1 MSKSMKI
8 TRGEMCECGK
18 SVGFDGTKVYDW
30 LEKNSVVVGRGRP
43 SKSKV
48 VEQDSESEDLFA
60 SLVKSSTF
68 EKVEQNHG
76 GGAPVN
82 PPTEDLVQ
90 KVGDDE
96 TLEKA
101 AIKEAKEAEKAAK
114 ELEKEAKAAEKEAK
128 AVEKAAKLAEKESKK
143 QEIEDAK
150 AAKLAEKEAKEQ
162 EKAAKLAEKEAK
174 KQEIEDAKAAKLA
187 EKEAKEQEKTA
198 KLAEKT
204 AKLAE
209 KASKE
214 QEKILEK
221 ASKEQEKATKLAEKE
236 AKSLLKKENKTLKEP
251 KAAKSLLKKE
261 NKTLKEP
268 KKKEEPKAIEEAVVG
283 AEGVYGGSA
292 PVEEEDSVTEIV
304 YEGKKYL
311 KSVISGVVYDMD
323 ENEIGMWKN
332 DKIVFEGSEEEE
344 EEYN

>member
-68 EKVEQNHG
+68 ENPLLEKVEQNKNVEKE
-76 GGAPVN
+76 AVN
-82 PPTEDLVQ
+82 VEG
-90 KVGDDE
+90 KIGEIDDE
-96 TLEKA
+96 AFSKA

-128 AVEKAAKLAEKESKK
+128 AVEKAVKLAEKEAKK
-143 QEIEDAK
+143 QEVEDAK

-162 EKAAKLAEKEAK
+162 EKA
-174 KQEIEDAKAAKLA
+174 
-187 EKEAKEQEKTA
+187 
-198 KLAEKT
+198 

-251 KAAKSLLKKE
+251 K
-261 NKTLKEP
+261 
-268 KKKEEPKAIEEAVVG
+268 KKEEPKAIEEAVVG
-283 AEGVYGGSA
+283 AVEGVYGGSA
-292 PVEEEDSVTEIV
+292 PVEEEDSVIEMV

-323 ENEIGMWKN
+323 ENEIGAWKN
-332 DKIVFEGSEEEE
+332 DKIVLNDSSGSEEEE
-344 EEYN
+344 EEYIHF

>member
-1 MSKSMKI
+1 
-8 TRGEMCECGK
+8 
-18 SVGFDGTKVYDW
+18 
-30 LEKNSVVVGRGRP
+30 
-43 SKSKV
+43 V

-68 EKVEQNHG
+68 EKVEQNHE
-76 GGAPVN
+76 GGAPV
-82 PPTEDLVQ
+82 DLVQ

-101 AIKEAKEAEKAAK
+101 AIKEAK
-114 ELEKEAKAAEKEAK
+114 AAEKEAK
-128 AVEKAAKLAEKESKK
+128 ELE
-143 QEIEDAK
+143 K
-150 AAKLAEKEAKEQ
+150 AAKLAEKEAKEL

-198 KLAEKT
+198 KLAEKE
-204 AKLAE
+204 A
-209 KASKE
+209 KE

-236 AKSLLKKENKTLKEP
+236 AKSLLKKENKTLKEAN
-251 KAAKSLLKKE
+251 AAKSLLKKE

-283 AEGVYGGSA
+283 AVEGVYGGSA

-323 ENEIGMWKN
+323 ENEIGTWKN
-332 DKIVFEGSEEEE
+332 DKIVLNESSEEEE
-344 EEYN
+344 EEYDN

>member
-1 MSKSMKI
+1 MKI

-60 SLVKSSTF
+60 SLVKSGNQGSPNPSL
-68 EKVEQNHG
+68 KNVEQNHG

-114 ELEKEAKAAEKEAK
+114 LAEKEAKAA
-128 AVEKAAKLAEKESKK
+128 EKAAKLAEKEAKK

-150 AAKLAEKEAKEQ
+150 AAKLAEKEAKE
-162 EKAAKLAEKEAK
+162 
-174 KQEIEDAKAAKLA
+174 QEIEDAKAAKLA

-251 KAAKSLLKKE
+251 K
-261 NKTLKEP
+261 
-268 KKKEEPKAIEEAVVG
+268 KKEEPKAIEEAVVG

-292 PVEEEDSVTEIV
+292 PVEEEDSVIEMV

-323 ENEIGMWKN
+323 ENEIGAWKN
-332 DKIVFEGSEEEE
+332 DKIVLNDSSGSEEEE

>member
-1 MSKSMKI
+1 MKI

-76 GGAPVN
+76 GGVPVN

-128 AVEKAAKLAEKESKK
+128 AVEKAAKLAEKES
-143 QEIEDAK
+143 
-150 AAKLAEKEAKEQ
+150 
-162 EKAAKLAEKEAK
+162 K

>member
-1 MSKSMKI
+1 MKI
-8 TRGEMCECGK
+8 TRAEMCECGK

-76 GGAPVN
+76 GGVPVN

-128 AVEKAAKLAEKESKK
+128 AVEKEAKAVEKAAKLAEKEAKKQEVEDAKATKLAEKEAKELEKAAKLAEKESKK

-162 EKAAKLAEKEAK
+162 EKAAKLAEKA
-174 KQEIEDAKAAKLA
+174 
-187 EKEAKEQEKTA
+187 
-198 KLAEKT
+198 

-221 ASKEQEKATKLAEKE
+221 ASKAAEKATKLAEKE
-236 AKSLLKKENKTLKEP
+236 
-251 KAAKSLLKKE
+251 AKSLLKKE

-344 EEYN
+344 EEYIHF

>member
-1 MSKSMKI
+1 MKI

-68 EKVEQNHG
+68 ENPLLEKVEQNKNVEKE
-76 GGAPVN
+76 AVN
-82 PPTEDLVQ
+82 VEG
-90 KVGDDE
+90 KIGEIDDE
-96 TLEKA
+96 AFSKA
-101 AIKEAKEAEKAAK
+101 AIKEAKEAEKAAKEAEKAAK

-162 EKAAKLAEKEAK
+162 EK
-174 KQEIEDAKAAKLA
+174 
-187 EKEAKEQEKTA
+187 
-198 KLAEKT
+198 T

-221 ASKEQEKATKLAEKE
+221 EAKAAEKEAKSAEKE

-283 AEGVYGGSA
+283 AVEGVYGGSA
-292 PVEEEDSVTEIV
+292 PVEEEDSVMEMV

-323 ENEIGMWKN
+323 ENEIGAWKN
-332 DKIVFEGSEEEE
+332 DKIVLNDSSGSEEEE

>member
-1 MSKSMKI
+1 MKI

-128 AVEKAAKLAEKESKK
+128 AVEKAAKLAEKEAKK
-143 QEIEDAK
+143 QEVEDAK
-150 AAKLAEKEAKEQ
+150 AT
-162 EKAAKLAEKEAK
+162 
-174 KQEIEDAKAAKLA
+174 KLA

-268 KKKEEPKAIEEAVVG
+268 KAANLDQPFPKVGAIEEAVVG
-283 AEGVYGGSA
+283 AEGVYGGI
-292 PVEEEDSVTEIV
+292 EEEDSVIEMV

-323 ENEIGMWKN
+323 ENEIGAWKN

-344 EEYN
+344 EEYIHF

>member
-8 TRGEMCECGK
+8 TRAEMCECGK

-76 GGAPVN
+76 GGVPVN

-90 KVGDDE
+90 KVRDDE

-101 AIKEAKEAEKAAK
+101 AI
-114 ELEKEAKAAEKEAK
+114 KEAKAAEKEAK
-128 AVEKAAKLAEKESKK
+128 AVEKAAKAVEKAAKLAEKEAKK
-143 QEIEDAK
+143 QEVEDAK
-150 AAKLAEKEAKEQ
+150 ATKLAEKEAKEQ

-187 EKEAKEQEKTA
+187 EKEANEQEKTA

-251 KAAKSLLKKE
+251 KAAK
-261 NKTLKEP
+261 EP
-268 KKKEEPKAIEEAVVG
+268 KKKEQPKAIEEA
-283 AEGVYGGSA
+283 ADLDQHGGSA
-292 PVEEEDSVTEIV
+292 PVEEEDSVIEMV

-323 ENEIGMWKN
+323 ENEIGAWKN
-332 DKIVFEGSEEEE
+332 DKIVLNDSSGSEEEE
-344 EEYN
+344 EEYIHF

>member
-1 MSKSMKI
+1 MKI

-68 EKVEQNHG
+68 ENPLLEKVEQNKNVEKE
-76 GGAPVN
+76 AVN
-82 PPTEDLVQ
+82 VEG
-90 KVGDDE
+90 KIGEIDDE
-96 TLEKA
+96 AFSKA

-150 AAKLAEKEAKEQ
+150 AAKLAEKEAN
-162 EKAAKLAEKEAK
+162 
-174 KQEIEDAKAAKLA
+174 
-187 EKEAKEQEKTA
+187 EQEKTA

-268 KKKEEPKAIEEAVVG
+268 KKKEEPKAIEEAADLALASLKPFPKVG

-292 PVEEEDSVTEIV
+292 PVDEEDSVMEMV

-323 ENEIGMWKN
+323 ENEIGAWKN
-332 DKIVFEGSEEEE
+332 DKIVLNDSSGSEEEE

>member
-1 MSKSMKI
+1 MSKSKSMK
-8 TRGEMCECGK
+8 MSVLSSLLCEYGSIK
-18 SVGFDGTKVYDW
+18 SVDGLEVYKW
-30 LEKNSVVVGRGRP
+30 LEERSIVVVRGRP
-43 SKSKV
+43 SKSKSKV

-68 EKVEQNHG
+68 EKVEQNHE
-76 GGAPVN
+76 GGAPV
-82 PPTEDLVQ
+82 DLVQ

-101 AIKEAKEAEKAAK
+101 AIKEAK
-114 ELEKEAKAAEKEAK
+114 AAEKEAK
-128 AVEKAAKLAEKESKK
+128 ELE
-143 QEIEDAK
+143 K
-150 AAKLAEKEAKEQ
+150 AAKLAEKEAKEL

-198 KLAEKT
+198 KLAEKE
-204 AKLAE
+204 A
-209 KASKE
+209 KE

-236 AKSLLKKENKTLKEP
+236 AKSLLKKENKTLKEAN
-251 KAAKSLLKKE
+251 AAKSLLKKE

-283 AEGVYGGSA
+283 AVEGVYGGSA

-323 ENEIGMWKN
+323 ENEIGTWKN
-332 DKIVFEGSEEEE
+332 DKIVLNESSEEEE
-344 EEYN
+344 EEYDN

>member
-68 EKVEQNHG
+68 ENPLLEKVEQNKTVEKE
-76 GGAPVN
+76 AVN
-82 PPTEDLVQ
+82 VEG
-90 KVGDDE
+90 KIGEIDDE
-96 TLEKA
+96 AFSKA
-101 AIKEAKEAEKAAK
+101 AIKEAKEAEKAAKEAEKAAK

-162 EKAAKLAEKEAK
+162 EKAAKLAEK
-174 KQEIEDAKAAKLA
+174 
-187 EKEAKEQEKTA
+187 
-198 KLAEKT
+198 
-204 AKLAE
+204 
-209 KASKE
+209 ASKE

-251 KAAKSLLKKE
+251 K
-261 NKTLKEP
+261 
-268 KKKEEPKAIEEAVVG
+268 KKEEPKAIEEAVVG
-283 AEGVYGGSA
+283 AVEGVYGGSA
-292 PVEEEDSVTEIV
+292 PVEEEDSVIEMV

-323 ENEIGMWKN
+323 ENEIGAWKN
-332 DKIVFEGSEEEE
+332 DKIVLNDSSGSEEEE

>member
-101 AIKEAKEAEKAAK
+101 AIKEAKEADKAAK

-128 AVEKAAKLAEKESKK
+128 AVEKAVKLAEKEAKKQEVEDAKAAKLAEKEAKEQEKAAKLAEKEAKEQEKAAKLAEKESKK

-162 EKAAKLAEKEAK
+162 EKA
-174 KQEIEDAKAAKLA
+174 
-187 EKEAKEQEKTA
+187 
-198 KLAEKT
+198 

-251 KAAKSLLKKE
+251 K
-261 NKTLKEP
+261 
-268 KKKEEPKAIEEAVVG
+268 KKEEPKAIEEAVVG
-283 AEGVYGGSA
+283 AVEGVYGGSA
-292 PVEEEDSVTEIV
+292 PVEEEDSVIEMV

-323 ENEIGMWKN
+323 ENEIGTWKN
-332 DKIVFEGSEEEE
+332 DKIVLNDSSGSEEEE

>member
-1 MSKSMKI
+1 MSKSKSMK
-8 TRGEMCECGK
+8 MSVLSSLLCEYGSIK
-18 SVGFDGTKVYDW
+18 SVDGLEVYKW
-30 LEKNSVVVGRGRP
+30 LEERSIVVVRGRP
-43 SKSKV
+43 SKSKSKV

-68 EKVEQNHG
+68 EKVEQNHE
-76 GGAPVN
+76 GGAPV
-82 PPTEDLVQ
+82 DLVQ

-101 AIKEAKEAEKAAK
+101 AIKEAK
-114 ELEKEAKAAEKEAK
+114 AAEKEAK
-128 AVEKAAKLAEKESKK
+128 EL
-143 QEIEDAK
+143 
-150 AAKLAEKEAKEQ
+150 

-198 KLAEKT
+198 KLAEKE
-204 AKLAE
+204 A
-209 KASKE
+209 KE

-236 AKSLLKKENKTLKEP
+236 AKSLLKKENKTLKEGN
-251 KAAKSLLKKE
+251 AAKSLLKKE

-283 AEGVYGGSA
+283 AVEGVYGGSA

-323 ENEIGMWKN
+323 ENEIGTWKN
-332 DKIVFEGSEEEE
+332 DKIVLNESSEEEE
-344 EEYN
+344 EEYDN

>member
-1 MSKSMKI
+1 MSKSKSMK
-8 TRGEMCECGK
+8 MSVLSSLLCEYGSIK
-18 SVGFDGTKVYDW
+18 SVDGLEVYKW
-30 LEKNSVVVGRGRP
+30 LEERSIVVVRGRP
-43 SKSKV
+43 SKSKSKV

-68 EKVEQNHG
+68 EKVEQNHE
-76 GGAPVN
+76 GGAPV
-82 PPTEDLVQ
+82 DLVQ

-101 AIKEAKEAEKAAK
+101 AIKEAK
-114 ELEKEAKAAEKEAK
+114 AAEKEAK
-128 AVEKAAKLAEKESKK
+128 EL
-143 QEIEDAK
+143 
-150 AAKLAEKEAKEQ
+150 

-198 KLAEKT
+198 KLAEKE
-204 AKLAE
+204 A
-209 KASKE
+209 KE

-236 AKSLLKKENKTLKEP
+236 AKSLLKKENKTLKEAN
-251 KAAKSLLKKE
+251 AAKSLLKKE

-283 AEGVYGGSA
+283 AVEGVYGGSA

-323 ENEIGMWKN
+323 ENEIGTWKN
-332 DKIVFEGSEEEE
+332 DKIVLNESSEEEE
-344 EEYN
+344 EEYDN

>member
-60 SLVKSSTF
+60 SLVKSGNQGSPNPSL
-68 EKVEQNHG
+68 KNVEQNLE
-76 GGAPVN
+76 P
-82 PPTEDLVQ
+82 LVEPNLVDN
-90 KVGDDE
+90 KE
-96 TLEKA
+96 EKA
-101 AIKEAKEAEKAAK
+101 A
-114 ELEKEAKAAEKEAK
+114 EKEAKAAEKAAKLAEKEAK
-128 AVEKAAKLAEKESKK
+128 KQEIEDAKAAKLAEKEAKEQEKAAKLAEKEAKEQEKAAKLAEKESKK

-162 EKAAKLAEKEAK
+162 EKA
-174 KQEIEDAKAAKLA
+174 
-187 EKEAKEQEKTA
+187 A

-332 DKIVFEGSEEEE
+332 DKIVLNDATGSEEEE
-344 EEYN
+344 EEYIHF

>member
-18 SVGFDGTKVYDW
+18 SVGFDGMKVYDW

-68 EKVEQNHG
+68 ENPLLEKVEQNHG

-82 PPTEDLVQ
+82 PPTEDLVP

-96 TLEKA
+96 A
-101 AIKEAKEAEKAAK
+101 AIKEAKE
-114 ELEKEAKAAEKEAK
+114 AEKEAK

-150 AAKLAEKEAKEQ
+150 AAKLAEKEAK
-162 EKAAKLAEKEAK
+162 

-187 EKEAKEQEKTA
+187 EKE
-198 KLAEKT
+198 
-204 AKLAE
+204 
-209 KASKE
+209 
-214 QEKILEK
+214 
-221 ASKEQEKATKLAEKE
+221 
-236 AKSLLKKENKTLKEP
+236 
-251 KAAKSLLKKE
+251 AKSLLKKE